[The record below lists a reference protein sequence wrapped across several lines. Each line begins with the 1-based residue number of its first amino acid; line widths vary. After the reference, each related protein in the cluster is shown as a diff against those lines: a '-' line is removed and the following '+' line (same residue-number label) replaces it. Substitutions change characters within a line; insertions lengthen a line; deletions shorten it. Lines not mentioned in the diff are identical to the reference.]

1 MCRLRRF
8 RNLASAALLLA
19 LAGSP
24 ASSQTNRPANPQL
37 SPTAAANTLDSALA
51 QAEKGYCKE
60 SLSTLRSA
68 MHRVLEKELQYRVDM
83 AAARCA
89 MAIGEGTVAIEA
101 LLQLRTQFPQ
111 NPEVLYT
118 SARFLSLLADQAA
131 QELVKNAPDS
141 YQAAEL
147 NAESLE
153 SQQRWDDAVAAYRKI
168 LEQHPKL
175 PEMHFRIAR
184 ILLERSSTSEAAEKA
199 RAELLQELELNPTS
213 ASAEFVLG
221 EVARRSGQWE
231 EAIQHFTRASKLDVG
246 FAEAYLALGMSLS
259 STGKHAEA
267 ILPLERYVKI
277 VPENPAGHYQLAM
290 AYSRT
295 GNRDGAARELELQ
308 RKTAEKTGLGRGPTG
323 GKMQ

>member
-1 MCRLRRF
+1 
-8 RNLASAALLLA
+8 
-19 LAGSP
+19 
-24 ASSQTNRPANPQL
+24 
-37 SPTAAANTLDSALA
+37 
-51 QAEKGYCKE
+51 
-60 SLSTLRSA
+60 
-68 MHRVLEKELQYRVDM
+68 MHRVLEKEMQYRVGM

-131 QELVKNAPDS
+131 QELFKNAPDS

-267 ILPLERYVKI
+267 IAPLERYVKI

-323 GKMQ
+323 GKMR